1 MNPAEQKPSESVT
14 LAAKGGGRGGR
25 QWSGWPQHPI
35 TIKNISFDTVLSVTL
50 PREAL
55 DQDQD
60 QVHSTQ
66 TSEEEEMGAS
76 HYIGVIRIA
85 ALKSDYQSCDVLNL
99 L

>member
-25 QWSGWPQHPI
+25 QSQHPI

-55 DQDQD
+55 NQD
-60 QVHSTQ
+60 
-66 TSEEEEMGAS
+66 
-76 HYIGVIRIA
+76 
-85 ALKSDYQSCDVLNL
+85 
-99 L
+99 

>member
-1 MNPAEQKPSESVT
+1 MV
-14 LAAKGGGRGGR
+14 
-25 QWSGWPQHPI
+25 WSQHPI

-66 TSEEEEMGAS
+66 PSKEEEMGAS

-85 ALKSDYQSCDVLNL
+85 ALKSRNL
-99 L
+99 IKVVTF

>member
-1 MNPAEQKPSESVT
+1 MAGV
-14 LAAKGGGRGGR
+14 
-25 QWSGWPQHPI
+25 WSQHPI

-76 HYIGVIRIA
+76 IGYWG
-85 ALKSDYQSCDVLNL
+85 YQDSCPKE
-99 L
+99 